1 MGLFDG
7 LGEHDNQQRRA
18 AMVRRQAQM
27 LDEQIAER
35 DIRRA
40 NQAKARQREL
50 QEERDQFQP
59 KPQQLHAAP
68 APMPQHLPGE
78 MQQQQQQLQQL
89 LQQQLQQPPPQAM
102 QPQFSVSPP
111 AWNAPRPMAFN
122 PLPQAVLKPP
132 PQQPSFL
139 QQLQHQFLYQPLL
152 QLPGLLSQPPQQQLP
167 QLPSLPKRSFWEV
180 PSFDAA
186 SSPVR
191 GAHSEV
197 APSLSPPKRPPRAES
212 VDSWQPP
219 LARREAS
226 FSEPPR
232 REPRRRSSAAL
243 IDIDA
248 EWRAWEAKMNKVHP
262 VSEMQG
268 RVTVGSDTGSAPREA
283 SRAQVPAEKP
293 NQEKSGRPKAS
304 SSKLEEASAPQP
316 PAPVW
321 SPPAVPPARRFEDLG
336 AINASRLL
344 DDLYKVKRSW
354 SDERDGLRSQA
365 EALRRQ
371 AMKLQSEEIVLP
383 SPRSPVRLG
392 GRLQRLPDAAPSQP
406 ATMGYRRQLA
416 EPLPALMLPE
426 FKASL
431 RCLDGGAATLF
442 LADPEEAAGASYVE
456 EAPAESSGMPLKTAA
471 GRLPKGL
478 SVDEPVLSE
487 KSSQMDLRKDAN
499 LGVGCEGSVG
509 SQPKASAS
517 DKKVEETGTA
527 RTEGKSEPPA
537 AKKEDANPP
546 GGEWENTLKSPGQA
560 ERDSDISQLFT
571 SLQYSDSDGSRS
583 QVPDSTQRRPSQASL
598 AKVVDLGAELKSDL
612 QPRPEDRL
620 PDPVSPGR
628 TQDFLISALLA
639 EDGTGATPSVPGKPP
654 LPPGTA
660 RPTKAPE
667 ASVSAGTGME
677 AVPEG
682 EALKAAG

>member
-1 MGLFDG
+1 
-7 LGEHDNQQRRA
+7 
-18 AMVRRQAQM
+18 
-27 LDEQIAER
+27 
-35 DIRRA
+35 
-40 NQAKARQREL
+40 
-50 QEERDQFQP
+50 
-59 KPQQLHAAP
+59 
-68 APMPQHLPGE
+68 
-78 MQQQQQQLQQL
+78 
-89 LQQQLQQPPPQAM
+89 
-102 QPQFSVSPP
+102 
-111 AWNAPRPMAFN
+111 
-122 PLPQAVLKPP
+122 
-132 PQQPSFL
+132 
-139 QQLQHQFLYQPLL
+139 
-152 QLPGLLSQPPQQQLP
+152 
-167 QLPSLPKRSFWEV
+167 
-180 PSFDAA
+180 
-186 SSPVR
+186 
-191 GAHSEV
+191 
-197 APSLSPPKRPPRAES
+197 
-212 VDSWQPP
+212 
-219 LARREAS
+219 
-226 FSEPPR
+226 
-232 REPRRRSSAAL
+232 
-243 IDIDA
+243 
-248 EWRAWEAKMNKVHP
+248 MNKVHP
-262 VSEMQG
+262 VAEMQG
-268 RVTVGSDTGSAPREA
+268 RVTAGSDTGSAPREA
-283 SRAQVPAEKP
+283 PRAQVSAEKP
-293 NQEKSGRPKAS
+293 NPEKSGRSKAS
-304 SSKLEEASAPQP
+304 SSKLEEAAAPQP

-392 GRLQRLPDAAPSQP
+392 GRSQRLPDAGPAVQP

-456 EAPAESSGMPLKTAA
+456 EAPGESSGMPLKTAA

-487 KSSQMDLRKDAN
+487 KSSQMDLRKEDSPGA
-499 LGVGCEGSVG
+499 GGEGSVG
-509 SQPKASAS
+509 SQPKACLS
-517 DKKVEETGTA
+517 DKKVEATDTA
-527 RTEGKSEPPA
+527 RTKGTSEPPA
-537 AKKEDANPP
+537 SKKEDANPP

-598 AKVVDLGAELKSDL
+598 AKVVDLQAELKSDL

-628 TQDFLISALLA
+628 TQDFLISALLV
-639 EDGTGATPSVPGKPP
+639 EDGTGATASVPGKPP
-654 LPPGTA
+654 LAPGTA
-660 RPTKAPE
+660 RPSKAPE
-667 ASVSAGTGME
+667 ASATTGTGME